1 MGSCVGLYQYLTDNY
16 GEKEIDIYLEDI
28 PEALHLIPG
37 TEKIKHE
44 IPEGKVYDLFLALD
58 CGDIK
63 RLGFSQPLFENAKD
77 TVCIDH
83 HISNEAFA
91 EHNYIV
97 ADASSTSELVYN
109 LLDKEKITREI
120 AEALYVG
127 IVHDTGVFQYSCT
140 APSTF
145 RMAAELLEKG
155 VDAPGAY

>member
-1 MGSCVGLYQYLTDNY
+1 MLKNLVEKASTIAIGGHIRPDGDCVGSCVGLYQYLTDNY

-83 HISNEAFA
+83 HISN
-91 EHNYIV
+91 
-97 ADASSTSELVYN
+97 
-109 LLDKEKITREI
+109 
-120 AEALYVG
+120 
-127 IVHDTGVFQYSCT
+127 
-140 APSTF
+140 
-145 RMAAELLEKG
+145 
-155 VDAPGAY
+155 